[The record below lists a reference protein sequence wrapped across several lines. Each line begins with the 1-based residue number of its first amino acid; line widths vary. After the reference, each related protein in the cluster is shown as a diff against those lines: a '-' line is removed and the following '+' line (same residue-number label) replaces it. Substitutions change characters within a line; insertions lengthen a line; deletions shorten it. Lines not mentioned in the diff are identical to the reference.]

1 MRHTLT
7 TKEAHDRLLRFR
19 DVRELTGLSEG
30 FFRNQIARG
39 ALPVVR
45 FGARALRVRTQDLDA
60 FIEARRGR

>member
-1 MRHTLT
+1 MRHTLI
-7 TKEAHDRLLRFR
+7 TKEAQRLLRFR

-30 FFRNQIARG
+30 YIRSQIARG

-45 FGARALRVRTQDLDA
+45 FGARALRVKKQDLDA